1 MRELEIY
8 VHIPFCAK
16 KCAYCDFL
24 SFPASDEVRE
34 RYFSALRD
42 EIAAF
47 SGAAGASSAV
57 LENSFRVISVFFGGG
72 TPSLPAAEQVTGI
85 LDLIRRRFPVAPDA
99 EITIECNP
107 GTLTDGKLSAYRRA
121 GFNRLS
127 LGLQSADNTLLRTLG
142 RIHTWERFAEEFTA
156 ARKAGFDNLSV
167 DLMYSLPGQT
177 KEQWAHT
184 LDAVFSLPGPA
195 LHAGEAA
202 GGDPRADHSGPE
214 HLSAYS
220 LIIEEGTP
228 FWELYHADAMRR
240 EAGDRPL
247 ILPDEDAEAWMLDL
261 LKKKVSEAGMH
272 RYEISNYARP
282 GFESVHN
289 TGYWVRREYAGF
301 GLGASGFI
309 GRERYR
315 NTEDLAAYLGGDC
328 AKQERRTLSLREEM
342 EEFMFLGLR
351 RTEGVD
357 PDRFRQCFGSD
368 LTGVYGTVIQKFQQS
383 GLLEWKSGR
392 LRLTQQGMDVSN
404 IVMSEFLL

>member
-24 SFPASDEVRE
+24 SFPASEAVQE
-34 RYFSALRD
+34 RYFSALRN
-42 EIAAF
+42 EINAF
-47 SGAAGASSAV
+47 SGTAGASSAV
-57 LENSFRVISVFFGGG
+57 PENSFRVISVFFGGG
-72 TPSLPAAEQVTGI
+72 TPSLPAAEHVTGI
-85 LDLIRRRFPVAPDA
+85 LDLIRRRFPVAPGA

-107 GTLTDGKLSAYRRA
+107 GTLTEGKLSAYRRA

-142 RIHTWERFAEEFTA
+142 RIHTWERFEEEFTA

-167 DLMYSLPGQT
+167 DLMYALPGQT

-184 LDAVFSLPGPA
+184 LDAVFSLPGPE
-195 LHAGEAA
+195 LHP
-202 GGDPRADHSGPE
+202 GGKDHSGPE

-240 EAGDRPL
+240 EEGDRPL

-261 LKKKVSEAGMH
+261 LKEKAAEAGMH
-272 RYEISNYARP
+272 RYEISNYART

-289 TGYWVRREYAGF
+289 TGYWLRREYAGF

-315 NTEDLAAYLGGDC
+315 NTEDLAAYLSGDC
-328 AKQERRTLSLREEM
+328 AEQERRTLSAREEM

-368 LTGVYGTVIQKFQQS
+368 LSGVYGPVIQKFLKI
-383 GLLEWKSGR
+383 GLLEWQSGR
-392 LRLTQQGMDVSN
+392 LRLTEHGMDVSN
-404 IVMSEFLL
+404 IVMREFLL